1 MDYVILI
8 GVIVIL
14 ALSALYGYK
23 RGFVHIV
30 LSMVAMLVTFI
41 LAGLLTV
48 PVSAMIK
55 SATPLYDH
63 IEKSVSEL
71 VAENNVDIN
80 SISNLGLPKNIEE
93 KIMEGAGEALGNFN
107 EYIVDTLSDMLLKT
121 LTFFGLIIVI
131 YIIVRIVIV
140 ICDFISKLPVL
151 NSINKTGGLV
161 VGLVQGLLVV
171 WIACLVV
178 TAFSDKAWAQE
189 VFRQINGN
197 PLLTFIYD
205 NNPIIY
211 IVTKFI

>member
-107 EYIVDTLSDMLLKT
+107 EYIVDTLSDMLLKA

-140 ICDFISKLPVL
+140 ICDFISKLPVI

-161 VGLVQGLLVV
+161 VGIAQGLLVV

-178 TAFSDKAWAQE
+178 TAFSDKSWAQE

>member
-8 GVIVIL
+8 GVVVVL

-55 SATPLYDH
+55 SATPLYEH
-63 IEKSVSEL
+63 IEKSVGGL
-71 VAENNVDIN
+71 VADNNVDIN

-93 KIMEGAGEALGNFN
+93 KIMEGAGEAIDNFN
-107 EYIVDTLSDMLLKT
+107 VYLVDTLSDMLLKT
-121 LTFFGLIIVI
+121 LTFFGLIIVM
-131 YIIVRIVIV
+131 YIIVRIIIV
-140 ICDFISKLPVL
+140 VCDFISKLPVL

-161 VGLVQGLLVV
+161 VGLVQGLLII

-189 VFRQINGN
+189 VFRQINDN
-197 PLLTFIYD
+197 ALLTFIYD

>member
-107 EYIVDTLSDMLLKT
+107 EYIVDTLSDMLLKA

-161 VGLVQGLLVV
+161 VGIAQGLLVL

-178 TAFSDKAWAQE
+178 TAFSDKSWAQE

>member
-107 EYIVDTLSDMLLKT
+107 EYIVDTLSDMLLKA

-140 ICDFISKLPVL
+140 ICDFISKLPVI

-161 VGLVQGLLVV
+161 VGIAQGLLVL

-178 TAFSDKAWAQE
+178 TAFSDKSWAQE

>member
-8 GVIVIL
+8 GVVVVL

-23 RGFVHIV
+23 RGFIHIV
-30 LSMVAMLVTFI
+30 LSMGALLVTCV

-48 PVSAMIK
+48 GVGAMIK
-55 SATPLYDH
+55 SATPLYEN
-63 IEKSVSEL
+63 IEKSVSQL
-71 VAENNVDIN
+71 VADNNVDVN
-80 SISNLGLPKNIEE
+80 SISKLGLPKNIEE
-93 KIMEGAGEALGNFN
+93 KIMEGAGEAISNFN
-107 EYIVDTLSDMLLKT
+107 DYLVENLSDMLLKA
-121 LTFFGLIIVI
+121 LTFFGLIIII

-140 ICDFISKLPVL
+140 VCDFISRLPVI

-161 VGLVQGLLVV
+161 VGVIQGLLMI

-189 VFRQINGN
+189 VFRQINDN
-197 PLLTFIYD
+197 ALLTFIYD

>member
-107 EYIVDTLSDMLLKT
+107 EYIVDTLSDMLLKA

-161 VGLVQGLLVV
+161 VGIAQGLLVV

-178 TAFSDKAWAQE
+178 TAFSDKSWAQE